1 MVLNKIEF
9 IAVCK
14 YLISKSAVVQNLKKS
29 TLIHV
34 GHLEILCVL
43 SLTKK
48 VLQNTCN
55 TALELRAQCLP
66 YMESS
71 EFRAF
76 HIRKVQSSEV

>member
-14 YLISKSAVVQNLKKS
+14 YLVSKSAVVQYLKKS

-43 SLTKK
+43 SPTKK

-55 TALELRAQCLP
+55 TALELSAQCLP
-66 YMESS
+66 YLDIS

-76 HIRKVQSSEV
+76 HIRKVQSSAV